1 MSITLTHAGTTLALS
16 DRLAWTDEFG
26 WSPVEQ
32 STEYSTT
39 GALLVHV
46 ATKLAGRP
54 ITLEGKETAT
64 WISRATCTAIEAW
77 AALGG
82 AEFELV
88 LRGVPRVV
96 LFDHA
101 RKGFEARPLHKL
113 LDGEEHPD
121 QIFIPTF
128 RFLEL

>member
-1 MSITLTHAGTTLALS
+1 MAITLTYSGTTLALS

-54 ITLEGKETAT
+54 ITLNAT
-64 WISRATCTAIEAW
+64 GAVAALLGEIGVPTNVMRGFAVISRAAGLVAHIVEEQNSPSGRFIWDTVEHAIPYVGE
-77 AALGG
+77 GG
-82 AEFELV
+82 K
-88 LRGVPRVV
+88 P
-96 LFDHA
+96 
-101 RKGFEARPLHKL
+101 
-113 LDGEEHPD
+113 
-121 QIFIPTF
+121 
-128 RFLEL
+128 